1 MLQTKIALTS
11 ALALIMSS
19 GIAMAG
25 DYTEKDKVGTM
36 ADKAHNNVAM
46 QSSRIKADW
55 VDALDIQDEDKADKI
70 REVQASYWSDK
81 EDLTKEMAEI
91 EEKKNEQL
99 QDLLSEDQLE
109 KLQIMERGHTGRE
122 L

>member
-1 MLQTKIALTS
+1 MLHNKIALAS

-19 GIAMAG
+19 GVAMAG
-25 DYTEKDKVGTM
+25 DHQKKDKQDKM
-36 ADKAHNNVAM
+36 ADTTHSSAEL

-55 VDALDIQDEDKADKI
+55 VDALDIQEEDKADKI
-70 REVQASYWSDK
+70 REIQAGYWSEK
-81 EDLTKEMAEI
+81 EDLSKEMADI

-99 QDLLSEDQLE
+99 RDLLSEDQLE
-109 KLQIMERGHTGRE
+109 KLQTLERGHTGRG